1 MCPSEGP
8 FRSSRRKLVKVMNMA
23 DNDLIRDAIATAIQ
37 MEKDGY
43 SFYTKASAQTSN
55 PSGSKIF
62 ESLAKDELLHL
73 ETFKR
78 IFANE
83 MDQTEYQQLA
93 NSSKKYATLTV
104 FPKDLATKEG
114 ANPDTN
120 DLDALH
126 TAMNSEKEAIEY
138 YSTILEKV
146 DNENVAKILKEII
159 HQEKQHYLILEEEFN
174 YLGKTGYWYD
184 VESLSMEY

>member
-1 MCPSEGP
+1 
-8 FRSSRRKLVKVMNMA
+8 MNGDIMA
-23 DNDLIRDAIATAIQ
+23 VNDQTRDAIATAIQ

-43 SFYTKASAQTSN
+43 SFYTKASAQTSDK
-55 PSGSKIF
+55 SGSKIF

-73 ETFKR
+73 ETFKN

-83 MDQTEYQQLA
+83 MGETEYQQLV
-93 NSSKKYATLTV
+93 NSSKKYASLTV
-104 FPKDLATKEG
+104 FPKDLATQKDSS
-114 ANPDTN
+114 PDTN

-126 TAMNSEKEAIEY
+126 TAMDSEKEAIDY
-138 YSTILEKV
+138 YTRILEKV
-146 DNENVAKILKEII
+146 DNESVAKIIKEII

-174 YLGKTGYWYD
+174 FLGRTGYWYD